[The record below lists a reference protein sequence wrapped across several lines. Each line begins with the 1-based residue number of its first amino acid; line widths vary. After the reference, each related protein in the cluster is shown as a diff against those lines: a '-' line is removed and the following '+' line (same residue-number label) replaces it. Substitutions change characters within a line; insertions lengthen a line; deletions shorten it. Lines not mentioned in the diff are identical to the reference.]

1 MQKEELYKIVDE
13 SGDILKKIEHE
24 IWNYAEVA
32 NTEYKSAAIL
42 KEYLEK
48 QGFEIKEVPEM
59 PTAFVAEYGQGHPII
74 GILGE
79 YDALPGLSQKVS
91 TQKEPV
97 EEGGNGHGC
106 GHNLIGTGCAG
117 AVSAVKAWMEK
128 EKIQGTIRCY
138 GCPAEEQLTGKGKM
152 ATKGVFS
159 DLDIALSWH
168 PWNST
173 EVLQYSSLAVISL
186 KFKFKGIPAHAAMA
200 PQAGR
205 SALDAVELMNVGC
218 NYLREHIIDTARIHY
233 VITNGGRVPNV
244 VPEDAEVWY
253 NVRAPKM
260 EQVKEI
266 LQRVYA
272 VAEGAALM
280 TGTKVTHE
288 VISGCYDM
296 IINRKLSE
304 ILNNNLH
311 QIGAPKYKD
320 EDWEFAEEFQNR
332 VSDKDTLETMASF
345 FVTDPEIVCGKAML
359 SDILEMNNWDKVMPG
374 SFDHGDV
381 SYIAPFAYLAVAS
394 FFPGCGGHTWQSTAC
409 AGSGLGEDALMC
421 ATKVLVGSIYDI
433 LQNPEILKSAKEEFQ
448 KKTGGKPYVSSYEL

>member
-1 MQKEELYKIVDE
+1 M
-13 SGDILKKIEHE
+13 
-24 IWNYAEVA
+24 
-32 NTEYKSAAIL
+32 AA
-42 KEYLEK
+42 
-48 QGFEIKEVPEM
+48 
-59 PTAFVAEYGQGHPII
+59 
-74 GILGE
+74 
-79 YDALPGLSQKVS
+79 
-91 TQKEPV
+91 
-97 EEGGNGHGC
+97 
-106 GHNLIGTGCAG
+106 
-117 AVSAVKAWMEK
+117 
-128 EKIQGTIRCY
+128 
-138 GCPAEEQLTGKGKM
+138 
-152 ATKGVFS
+152 KGVFS

-244 VPEDAEVWY
+244 VPED
-253 NVRAPKM
+253 
-260 EQVKEI
+260 
-266 LQRVYA
+266 
-272 VAEGAALM
+272 AEGAALM